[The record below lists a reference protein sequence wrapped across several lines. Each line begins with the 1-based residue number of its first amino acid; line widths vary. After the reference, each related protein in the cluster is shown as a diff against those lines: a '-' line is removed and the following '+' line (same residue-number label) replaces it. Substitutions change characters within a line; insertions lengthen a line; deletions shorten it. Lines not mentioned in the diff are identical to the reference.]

1 MIVLILSELVHS
13 VLIRIHAII
22 TSSVCNT
29 FSGYLSQPYSNIVGP
44 TVRYNSTHPD
54 GSLANG
60 VATQLTQS
68 TNQAL
73 QIPYIQFGL
82 GSTPNFIDVLT
93 VGVARQKG
101 K

>member
-1 MIVLILSELVHS
+1 M
-13 VLIRIHAII
+13 
-22 TSSVCNT
+22 
-29 FSGYLSQPYSNIVGP
+29 GP

-54 GSLANG
+54 GTSANS

-73 QIPYIQFGL
+73 QVPYIQFGL
-82 GSTPNFIDVLT
+82 GSTPNFVDSLT

-101 K
+101 WNSGT